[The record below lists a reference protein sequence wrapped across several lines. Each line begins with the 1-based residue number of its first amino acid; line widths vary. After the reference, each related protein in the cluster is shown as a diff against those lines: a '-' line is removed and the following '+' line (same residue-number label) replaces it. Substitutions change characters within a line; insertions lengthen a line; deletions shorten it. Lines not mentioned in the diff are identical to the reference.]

1 MADTAIA
8 ERDPLAGLSSALQL
22 FTGKTT
28 TQTEGPST
36 QTTTSNLTSD
46 QLNAIIQEAMAP
58 AGLASHAAG
67 MYGDT
72 SLAMARA
79 QIAAQTAGK
88 FAGQTVQNT
97 GKTLTTKAQ
106 PQLGS
111 ASGGILGTILAA
123 SMGNKAIK
131 NLSGVD
137 LADKAM
143 KGLKSA
149 MTPSPEAGIGGASGS
164 DASLFYDAGAGEAPL
179 GASVASAAGTDAL
192 AAGMGG
198 ATGAEMSLFS
208 DLGAGSD
215 LLDTGLAASLATGGA
230 DLAAGIG
237 GASGADAA
245 LFYDAGTAATD
256 AAGLDI
262 FGSAAVD
269 TAATAAE
276 GAGWIDTALAV
287 LGFL

>member
-1 MADTAIA
+1 MAGDTAIA

-22 FTGKTT
+22 FTGKSQTSTT
-28 TQTEGPST
+28 GPST

-58 AGLASHAAG
+58 ASLASHAAG

-88 FAGQTVQNT
+88 FAGQTVQT
-97 GKTLTTKAQ
+97 SGSTTTQKVNA
-106 PQLGS
+106 PLG
-111 ASGGILGTILAA
+111 AAGGLLGTILAA

-137 LADKAM
+137 LADKVTKA
-143 KGLKSA
+143 LKSA

-179 GASVASAAGTDAL
+179 GASVASAAGTDGL
-192 AAGMGG
+192 AAGIGG

-208 DLGAGSD
+208 DLGAGSE
-215 LLDTGLAASLATGGA
+215 LLDTGLAASLAGGGA

-237 GASGADAA
+237 GASGADLA

-256 AAGLDI
+256 IAGTAAAADTIGAAAG
-262 FGSAAVD
+262 
-269 TAATAAE
+269 AAE
-276 GAGWIDTALAV
+276 GAGWIDTALAF